1 MTHFDSC
8 NGSAIEASDIWRDR
22 LAAIERHEDLR
33 RAGSPPIVLGEFY
46 RKQLDRELWPSQAK
60 LAADLNM
67 SKPLVTRSIQASL
80 LPPEVV
86 AAFGGPYHISYRTA
100 GLAMRLIKSV
110 GRAVVVQRALTVPNT
125 TPSAKKVIS
134 ILATGVV
141 QTDDAAKLRIS
152 LGANG
157 KHLIIDG
164 PHIDRVIPHLALVQ
178 RLLNVMLPSVLPP
191 CADGIVLA
199 GDRGLTGKRLRRER

>member
-1 MTHFDSC
+1 
-8 NGSAIEASDIWRDR
+8 
-22 LAAIERHEDLR
+22 
-33 RAGSPPIVLGEFY
+33 
-46 RKQLDRELWPSQAK
+46 
-60 LAADLNM
+60 
-67 SKPLVTRSIQASL
+67 
-80 LPPEVV
+80 
-86 AAFGGPYHISYRTA
+86 
-100 GLAMRLIKSV
+100 MRLINSV

-191 CADGIVLA
+191 CADGILLA